1 MEKRLVN
8 KVETIINAKNSQDAI
23 AQIRKLRLVNKDRWL
38 FLHVN
43 LEEESKHF
51 FVKSFNLSI
60 QIIRDSVTQVR
71 HSDGLDLTAKKF
83 NECLL
88 SAFSYK

>member
-1 MEKRLVN
+1 M
-8 KVETIINAKNSQDAI
+8 ETIINAKNSQDAI
-23 AQIRKLRLVNKDRWL
+23 AQIKKLRLAAKNKWL

-60 QIIRDSVTQVR
+60 QIIRDTDTLVR

-83 NECLL
+83 NELL
-88 SAFSYK
+88 LAAFSYK